1 MNTTHQIQDLGQ
13 RDDANPRAE
22 RGGRSFLQINQDYQ
36 SVTLRGTCGTPA
48 KFRGGI
54 SFFRFSNQYF
64 AEEAQRSFAFET
76 GVFAAL
82 ILTALLPI
90 VNSVQAVATLIHHLG
105 VL

>member
-1 MNTTHQIQDLGQ
+1 MNTTHQIQDLSQ
-13 RDDANPRAE
+13 RHDANPRAE
-22 RGGRSFLQINQDYQ
+22 RSGRSFPQINQNYQ
-36 SVTLRGTCGTPA
+36 SATLHGTCGTPA

-54 SFFRFSNQYF
+54 PFFRISNQYF
-64 AEEAQRSFAFET
+64 AEEAQRSFALDA

-82 ILTALLPI
+82 MLTALLPI